1 MDYLCRISSRI
12 KMADKLA
19 LINKEEVNY
28 TVKTSSY
35 SISSFNIHP
44 FHTNKRFMDIM
55 QDKHKSKIL
64 MGRQP

>member
-1 MDYLCRISSRI
+1 
-12 KMADKLA
+12 MADKLA

-55 QDKHKSKIL
+55 QDKHKSKLL